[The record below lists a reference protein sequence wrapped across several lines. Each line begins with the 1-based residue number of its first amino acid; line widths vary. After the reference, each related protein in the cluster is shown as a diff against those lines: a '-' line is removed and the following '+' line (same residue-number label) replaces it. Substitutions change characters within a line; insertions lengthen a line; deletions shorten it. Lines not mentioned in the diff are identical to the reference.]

1 MMPHLFDLGTLTRE
15 RYVFVDA
22 NHNGKADLS
31 DTVNVIQETSWGLST
46 SSLQIPFAGW
56 TAAKVISSRTLKD
69 FLSSPPFA
77 DAGSAC
83 RDAYLSRFED
93 LAAGM
98 PTSMDVSAVYAYLGA
113 TAFHCWQ
120 FQTSYANGHDQS
132 RETLFDRFSRYQL
145 NSGL

>member
-77 DAGSAC
+77 DAGSEC
-83 RDAYLSRFED
+83 REAYLSRFEG
-93 LAAGM
+93 LAAEM
-98 PTSMDVSAVYAYLGA
+98 PAAMDVSAVYVYLGA

-120 FQTSYANGHDQS
+120 FQSSYTNGPDQS
-132 RETLFDRFSRYQL
+132 REKTFDRLFGLRL
-145 NSGL
+145 NFTH